1 STSSDRNTVFL
12 TWNNWNDYSYLT
24 LFGLIYNDTHATSYN
39 IGNVRIGYFG
49 QKEGERKLAVGNEF
63 RTIGEEFFSL
73 GAGTVYYENLNQLNS
88 DIREKILLGL
98 RDIAFLPNVL
108 MKAQNENVTK
118 VSLFRGLVLRTVTE
132 QYRRM
137 ALGGA
142 KLTNFRFWF
151 ESPQI
156 TPESPEM
163 KLLFSV
169 YPESNPPTNVHVLIG
184 RNGVGKTNMIN
195 NMISSLYKGLTDSS
209 GVYFDEME
217 DKFVNV
223 VLVSFSAFDTVKPL
237 FDQESEL
244 TGINFKYIG
253 LK

>member
-1 STSSDRNTVFL
+1 
-12 TWNNWNDYSYLT
+12 
-24 LFGLIYNDTHATSYN
+24 
-39 IGNVRIGYFG
+39 
-49 QKEGERKLAVGNEF
+49 
-63 RTIGEEFFSL
+63 
-73 GAGTVYYENLNQLNS
+73 
-88 DIREKILLGL
+88 
-98 RDIAFLPNVL
+98 
-108 MKAQNENVTK
+108 
-118 VSLFRGLVLRTVTE
+118 FRGLVLRTVTE

-253 LK
+253 LKSPDDASSDGFRIKSPEELALEFINSFVECIETFKTDILRQCLNALESDPNFKEANIPQLLTQNPAVNINTESTGRQLFKKLSSGHKIILLSITRL